1 VLSEIPAGWPPVDE
15 AEGAGPV
22 VPLFP
27 LPGVFL
33 LPGTVMPLHVFEP
46 RYRQMV
52 EESLDGPGRIVVG
65 TVLEEHKDELPGAPP
80 VNRIAGL
87 GEIARHERLPDG
99 RFLIWLVGLAR
110 VAVREAPSESLYRRV
125 WAEPIIEIDVPDAD
139 EPTYRQR
146 LTEAILERNTELLN
160 LPEDIELSHLVDLLL
175 LQLEL
180 PEERM
185 AELFSESDL
194 MRRAQGA
201 LNEHRTRPLGNDDD
215 DDDD

>member
-1 VLSEIPAGWPPVDE
+1 MDSIPSAWPVD
-15 AEGAGPV
+15 GADDGARA

-46 RYRQMV
+46 RYRQMI

-65 TVLEEHKDELPGAPP
+65 TVTEEHKDELAGAPP

-110 VAVREAPSESLYRRV
+110 VSVREAPSEGLYRRV
-125 WAEPIIEIDVPDAD
+125 WAEPIIETEVPDSD
-139 EPTYRQR
+139 EPDYRQR
-146 LTEAILERNTELLN
+146 LAEAILERNTELLN
-160 LPEDIELSHLVDLLL
+160 LPDDIELSHLVDLLL
-175 LQLEL
+175 LQMKL
-180 PEERM
+180 PEDRM
-185 AELFSESDL
+185 AELFSEPDVV
-194 MRRAQGA
+194 RRADGA
-201 LNEHRTRPLGNDDD
+201 LAEHRVRPIEDDD
-215 DDDD
+215 